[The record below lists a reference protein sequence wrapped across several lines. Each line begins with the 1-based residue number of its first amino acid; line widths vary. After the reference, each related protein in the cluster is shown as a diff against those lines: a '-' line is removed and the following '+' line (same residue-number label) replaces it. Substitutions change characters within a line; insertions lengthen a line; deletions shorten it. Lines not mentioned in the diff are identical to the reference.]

1 MVVTLQITYP
11 SVPEYRERNQQNVN
25 DKATKASNR
34 KRVGGMPYAMGD
46 ISIIHSDLRGKHWTK
61 VARRTA
67 HEDAISPVLW
77 LIVMDEILQVR
88 DRSRLKIVVYADD
101 LMRSMAPLLPF
112 VMKL

>member
-1 MVVTLQITYP
+1 M
-11 SVPEYRERNQQNVN
+11 N

-61 VARRTA
+61 VASRRTA

-88 DRSRLKIVVYADD
+88 DRSRLKMVEYADE
-101 LMRSMAPLLPF
+101 LMRSGSELLPF